1 MLTIKSII
9 ALFYREY
16 KIIFKNLYDLLTIY
30 LFFILVIF
38 VFVFAIGSNIEIH
51 NTIGVGIIW
60 ALLILTNTLSIN
72 KFYKNDFEDNSIF
85 LIHTSGL
92 SLEII
97 VLIKLFSMW
106 VFFQL
111 PFIIVIPIAYILLG
125 INENNI
131 FLIIITFL
139 LGSPVLTSLG
149 SISGSMNLLNNR
161 NFAIGSIIVII
172 FSIPLIIFSTGVVVA
187 SADLVQSQL
196 NILIGILFL
205 FLAITPWISAYCI
218 KIAIRN
224 K

>member
-60 ALLILTNTLSIN
+60 ALLILTNALSIN

>member
-172 FSIPLIIFSTGVVVA
+172 FSIPLIIFSTGVIVA